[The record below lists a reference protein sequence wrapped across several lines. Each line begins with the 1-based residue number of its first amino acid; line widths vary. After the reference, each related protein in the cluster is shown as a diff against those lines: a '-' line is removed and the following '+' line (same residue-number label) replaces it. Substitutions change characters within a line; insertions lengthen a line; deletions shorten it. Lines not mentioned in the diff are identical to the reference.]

1 MKGST
6 KKEQA
11 MNEHDFLTL
20 HAQKATEYL
29 LGAAYLLLFIPLWR
43 FVSSPAAAVEA
54 RVEGAVKSLFDWF
67 RVPEGFFLHPGH
79 AWAKAEDAGSVAV
92 GLDDFGH
99 RLVGPVSAIL
109 TPEVGAAVR
118 KGEPAFSIVADGR
131 RFDLLSPL
139 DGVIARVNEAADCAG
154 FHADPYGSGWVLK
167 VVPKR
172 LSENLKDLLSGEA
185 AGRFLEA
192 AAQRLMPQMQPA
204 MVTAQDGGAPVNGIA
219 KELDPE
225 KWDEIVKSHFL
236 TT

>member
-1 MKGST
+1 
-6 KKEQA
+6 

-29 LGAAYLLLFIPLWR
+29 LGAAYLLLFIPLWK
-43 FVSSPAAAVEA
+43 FISSPATAVERDA
-54 RVEGAVKSLFDWF
+54 ATAAKSLFDWF
-67 RVPEGFFLHPGH
+67 RIPEGFFLHPGH
-79 AWAKAEDAGSVAV
+79 VWAKAETPGSVAV

-99 RLVGPVSAIL
+99 RLVGPVSSIL
-109 TPEVGAAVR
+109 TPEVGSAVR
-118 KGEPAFSIVADGR
+118 KGEPAFRIVADGKT
-131 RFDLLSPL
+131 FDLLSPV
-139 DGVIARVNEAADCAG
+139 DGVVAHVNEEADSDS
-154 FHADPYGSGWVLK
+154 FHADPYGAGWILK
-167 VVPKR
+167 VVPKK

-204 MVTAQDGGAPVNGIA
+204 MVTAQDGGAPVHGIA

-236 TT
+236 TR